1 MTRTRSFHNHHHHL
15 FFLVLLIHSLM
26 FKFRWHH
33 GGPLTRRTGHVEA
46 YSINHGL
53 RHTLQSS
60 SLTGST
66 ASATCG
72 SRSIRSL
79 PVLAIDFD
87 RRHAAFQFSTT
98 TTLKSSLSSSTSTNH
113 ESSPTIIPLPVVPVG
128 IPRKFVAYPFQVRLF
143 LLGGYLAVFCG
154 LQESTNLTQSLQPCF
169 LVGAGLFLVSSRV
182 DNSNRFSHQ
191 HGLGYWTSSN

>member
-1 MTRTRSFHNHHHHL
+1 MTRTRSFHNHHRL

-87 RRHAAFQFSTT
+87 RRHAAFQFSPT
-98 TTLKSSLSSSTSTNH
+98 TTLKSSLSSSSTSTNH
-113 ESSPTIIPLPVVPVG
+113 EASPTVIPLPVVPVG
-128 IPRKFVAYPFQVRLF
+128 TPRKFVAYPFQVRLF
-143 LLGGYLAVFCG
+143 LLGGYFAVFCG
-154 LQESTNLTQSLQPCF
+154 LQESTNLTQSLQCC
-169 LVGAGLFLVSSRV
+169 LFLVSSRI

-191 HGLGYWTSSN
+191 HGLGDWTSSVRR